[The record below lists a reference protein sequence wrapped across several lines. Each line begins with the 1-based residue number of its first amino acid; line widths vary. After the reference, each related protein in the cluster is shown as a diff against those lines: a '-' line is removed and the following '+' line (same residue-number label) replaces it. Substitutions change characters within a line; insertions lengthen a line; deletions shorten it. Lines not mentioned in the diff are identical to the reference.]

1 MENEGHV
8 VKLDSSQNFRK
19 KTFEFC
25 KCTYELA
32 ISLYTNAIFIIIT
45 PNGKI
50 GNMYIMDIDDDD
62 NEETL
67 ILDELQDDDIN
78 ITTTDN
84 TDTIDVPRIESS
96 SCVLGDRRNE
106 KTQFIS
112 DFILSFISKQ
122 LIKRTTAINKLILS
136 ITLSAEEYDD
146 VLSFELTQHNKELI
160 DIIKLNIS
168 QLLNI

>member
-67 ILDELQDDDIN
+67 IRDELQEDN
-78 ITTTDN
+78 IITDN
-84 TDTIDVPRIESS
+84 TDTIDAPRIESS

-122 LIKRTTAINKLILS
+122 LIKRTTAIDKLILS

>member
-25 KCTYELA
+25 KSTYELA

-67 ILDELQDDDIN
+67 IRDELQEGDI
-78 ITTTDN
+78 ITTDN
-84 TDTIDVPRIESS
+84 TDTTADAPRIESS

-122 LIKRTTAINKLILS
+122 LIKRTTAIDKLILS
-136 ITLSAEEYDD
+136 ITLTAEEYDD
-146 VLSFELTQHNKELI
+146 VLSFELTQHNKDLI

>member
-8 VKLDSSQNFRK
+8 VKLDSSENFRK

-25 KCTYELA
+25 KSTYELA

-67 ILDELQDDDIN
+67 IRDELQEDN
-78 ITTTDN
+78 IITDN
-84 TDTIDVPRIESS
+84 TDTIDAPRIESS

-122 LIKRTTAINKLILS
+122 LIKRTTAIDKLILS

>member
-1 MENEGHV
+1 
-8 VKLDSSQNFRK
+8 
-19 KTFEFC
+19 
-25 KCTYELA
+25 
-32 ISLYTNAIFIIIT
+32 
-45 PNGKI
+45 
-50 GNMYIMDIDDDD
+50 MDIDDDD

-67 ILDELQDDDIN
+67 IRDELQEGDI
-78 ITTTDN
+78 ITTDN
-84 TDTIDVPRIESS
+84 TDTIDAPRIESS

-122 LIKRTTAINKLILS
+122 LIKRTTAIDKLILS
-136 ITLSAEEYDD
+136 ITLTAEEYDD
-146 VLSFELTQHNKELI
+146 VLSFELTQHNKDLI

>member
-1 MENEGHV
+1 MEKEGHV
-8 VKLDSSQNFRK
+8 VKLDSSENFRK

-25 KCTYELA
+25 KSTYELA

-67 ILDELQDDDIN
+67 IRDELQEDN
-78 ITTTDN
+78 IITGN
-84 TDTIDVPRIESS
+84 TDTIDAPRIESS

-122 LIKRTTAINKLILS
+122 LIKRTTAIDKLILS

>member
-1 MENEGHV
+1 MEREGNAV
-8 VKLDSSQNFRK
+8 VKLESSQNFRK

-32 ISLYTNAIFIIIT
+32 VSLYTNAIFIIIT

-50 GNMYIMDIDDDD
+50 GNIYIMDIDDED

-67 ILDELQDDDIN
+67 IRDELQLQEDIDDNNDN
-78 ITTTDN
+78 I
-84 TDTIDVPRIESS
+84 IEAPRIESS

-112 DFILSFISKQ
+112 DFILTFISKR
-122 LIKRTTAINKLILS
+122 LIKQTNAIDKLIMS
-136 ITLSAEEYDD
+136 ITLSAEEYTD
-146 VLSFELTQHNKELI
+146 VLSFELTQHNKDLI

>member
-25 KCTYELA
+25 KSTYELA

-67 ILDELQDDDIN
+67 IRDELQEGDI
-78 ITTTDN
+78 ITTDN
-84 TDTIDVPRIESS
+84 TDTTADAPRIESS

-122 LIKRTTAINKLILS
+122 LIKRTTAIDKLILS

-146 VLSFELTQHNKELI
+146 VLSFELTQHNKDLI

>member
-1 MENEGHV
+1 MENEGNV
-8 VKLDSSQNFRK
+8 VKLGSSQNFRK
-19 KTFEFC
+19 TTFEFC

-32 ISLYTNAIFIIIT
+32 VSLYTNALFIIIT

-50 GNMYIMDIDDDD
+50 GNVYIMDIDDDD

-67 ILDELQDDDIN
+67 IRDELQEDDN
-78 ITTTDN
+78 N
-84 TDTIDVPRIESS
+84 TDCNYNDAPRIESS

-122 LIKRTTAINKLILS
+122 LIKQTNAIDKLILS
-136 ITLSAEEYDD
+136 ITLNADEYND
-146 VLSFELTQHNKELI
+146 VLSFELTPHNKALI
-160 DIIKLNIS
+160 DIIKLNVS